1 MEEIIKLLET
11 DKRYKLAAYE
21 FILAAVKFAHD
32 ILELGD
38 PISQVN
44 QTDGDNVCVDDD
56 EPPGDVDRDIS
67 AADICKA
74 AKIYAVEQF
83 GLLAKPT
90 LNNWGIHS
98 TADIGQI
105 IFNLVKCGALLQSK
119 RDNINDFDNVFNFD
133 DAFEKQFSFDDS
145 AF

>member
-67 AADICKA
+67 ADDICKA
-74 AKIYAVEQF
+74 IRIYAVEQF

-98 TADIGQI
+98 TADFGQI
-105 IFNLVKCGALLQSK
+105 IFNLVKCGALLTSQ
-119 RDNINDFDNVFNFD
+119 RDNIDDYNNVFDFD